1 MKVRLWGNDV
11 AAVVWDK
18 EKETAVIEFYGSF
31 TRLGLDI
38 APLTMPLEDMVRGER
53 TFQFISLRGK
63 TFKGLPGLLA
73 DSLPDDFGNHVIDEW
88 IASQGLNE
96 TEFSPVD
103 RLCYVGSWAMGAL
116 EYEPANHSPELN
128 VSSLVQVEYLTELAA
143 EALNNRKK
151 FQANL
156 RTGENAITDILKVGT
171 SAGGAK
177 PKAIIALNDKTGEVR
192 SGQVK
197 APEGF
202 DYWLLKFD
210 GVEEKKL
217 SDNPKGIGKIEYA
230 YYKMALDCGIKMSEC
245 RLFKGGSNA
254 HFMTRRFDRSEN
266 GEKIHAQTLCGM
278 AHFDRDSQYSYE
290 QAFQVMRRLK
300 LPYPDMEQMYRRMVF
315 NVIARNHD
323 DHTKNH
329 SFLMNRS
336 GEWRLAP
343 AYDLCYSYSA
353 AGKWTSQHQMSL
365 NNKRDD
371 FSYND
376 LLVVAKNTGIKSAN
390 DIIGNTLEI
399 VSRWS
404 EYAKEVDV
412 NSRHINKIKEAH
424 RLLTRK

>member
-1 MKVRLWGNDV
+1 
-11 AAVVWDK
+11 
-18 EKETAVIEFYGSF
+18 
-31 TRLGLDI
+31 
-38 APLTMPLEDMVRGER
+38 
-53 TFQFISLRGK
+53 
-63 TFKGLPGLLA
+63 
-73 DSLPDDFGNHVIDEW
+73 
-88 IASQGLNE
+88 
-96 TEFSPVD
+96 
-103 RLCYVGSWAMGAL
+103 
-116 EYEPANHSPELN
+116 
-128 VSSLVQVEYLTELAA
+128 
-143 EALNNRKK
+143 
-151 FQANL
+151 
-156 RTGENAITDILKVGT
+156 
-171 SAGGAK
+171 
-177 PKAIIALNDKTGEVR
+177 
-192 SGQVK
+192 
-197 APEGF
+197 
-202 DYWLLKFD
+202 
-210 GVEEKKL
+210 
-217 SDNPKGIGKIEYA
+217 
-230 YYKMALDCGIKMSEC
+230 MALDCGIKMSEC